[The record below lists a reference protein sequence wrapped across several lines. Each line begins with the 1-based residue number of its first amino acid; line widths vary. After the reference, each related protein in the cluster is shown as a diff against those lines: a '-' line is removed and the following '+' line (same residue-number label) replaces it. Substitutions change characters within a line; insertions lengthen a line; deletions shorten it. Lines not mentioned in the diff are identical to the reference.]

1 MFECPGI
8 ALMTLYKM
16 GYLYLIL
23 SCNEGTWRTMTRK
36 ASFLI
41 AALVCVV
48 IITISNGI
56 QSTVVVQLLRHGVIA
71 AGVPLEY

>member
-1 MFECPGI
+1 
-8 ALMTLYKM
+8 
-16 GYLYLIL
+16 
-23 SCNEGTWRTMTRK
+23 MTRK

-41 AALVCVV
+41 AALVRVV
-48 IITISNGI
+48 IITISNAI